1 MRAQFRQFYEGG
13 SWLERLRQNSNIN
26 GQKTTEFDGFDRL
39 SRKNEVIP
47 DVGSWRMPGARMG
60 SGK

>member
-1 MRAQFRQFYEGG
+1 
-13 SWLERLRQNSNIN
+13 LRQNSNIN

-39 SRKNEVIP
+39 SRKNKVIP
-47 DVGSWRMPGARMG
+47 DVGGWRKPDARMG